1 MVRGTD
7 VLRDG
12 GPGYASRGRAAARRA
27 RLLDG
32 HNLDARGRVPV
43 QIGHRSRNALEQE
56 VYPGSGA
63 SDAGGELNMT
73 MPPRPRSCADRPP
86 TSFLG
91 ARGSLVDAW
100 VHACCRLVR
109 AAWMHGC
116 TCGAGAQRA
125 PAAANPVW
133 CRVERACSARA
144 EDAVVTGLARRG
156 VREHQRHAGEAAV

>member
-1 MVRGTD
+1 
-7 VLRDG
+7 
-12 GPGYASRGRAAARRA
+12 
-27 RLLDG
+27 
-32 HNLDARGRVPV
+32 
-43 QIGHRSRNALEQE
+43 
-56 VYPGSGA
+56 
-63 SDAGGELNMT
+63 MT

-156 VREHQRHAGEAAV
+156 VREHRRYARELLRERFAMYLFTIESVPFNRKRYALGVA